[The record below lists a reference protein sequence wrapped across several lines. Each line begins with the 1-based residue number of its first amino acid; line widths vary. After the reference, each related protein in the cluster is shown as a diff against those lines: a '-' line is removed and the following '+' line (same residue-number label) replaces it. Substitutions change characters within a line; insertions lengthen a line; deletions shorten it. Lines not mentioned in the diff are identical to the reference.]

1 MGGIDLT
8 PTFKSVDNKFS
19 VKYFVNLVLIDEQ
32 ERKYFKQQEIHFF
45 RSKLGT
51 NDFKQSVPS
60 GLLRR
65 TAFLY
70 LIL

>member
-32 ERKYFKQQEIHFF
+32 ERK
-45 RSKLGT
+45 
-51 NDFKQSVPS
+51 
-60 GLLRR
+60 
-65 TAFLY
+65 
-70 LIL
+70 